1 MECWG
6 CIRLP
11 IAGNPK
17 QKSTYP
23 TIHPSILAMS
33 EKCIVCNRSVPGGE
47 GDYCCPGCAAVHVII
62 GKMGLEGSERDERIT
77 QLLEGVFPGGE
88 EVDELDLEIENGQEL
103 CFLVGGMVCPAC
115 SWLVHSSLG
124 KLPGVGNVNLN
135 FIAETCTLTFD
146 PMKIGKDTIHTNVE
160 KLGYQYYEGED
171 DQRAGFDYF
180 RFGAGWFFALNN
192 MMISFVVYSAESWEV
207 PFAMQLVCSI
217 LLALFGTLVPF
228 YAARTTMIIGFRQI
242 MMRQFRMESLV
253 VLSTTAAWVYSVYS
267 MMIGDFAHLYFD
279 VVTLLLMLIETGNL
293 ISSSFYKKLSRRV
306 SSLSWQLP
314 KKARIEGADVEEDY
328 AAVEDLEPGQ
338 EFLVK
343 RGEFVPTDGVLMG
356 MAEFDFSLITGES
369 HGVSLEQGH
378 YVGAGAKLL
387 TDDARLSVP
396 AAGQSNLIKK
406 IVESTIEAFNTRK
419 QQLSFGDRISQY
431 FVPIV
436 VTLALVVLVG
446 NILWGDR
453 SDAIIRMLSV
463 LIVACPCAFGIAE
476 PLVLTAAI
484 EKDRGLGIQIFN
496 GAVLSLK
503 PAVAV
508 FDKTGT
514 LTRGA
519 PEVHKVVWIGPKN
532 EDHLDILA
540 SLENG
545 IEHPIAR
552 ALATLGTPKP
562 VEQRTIARTVVSAK
576 VDGRHWLAGSSELFP
591 NIGIPPDLKNSTLV
605 MFGDAEHC
613 SCIVGL
619 KDAVRDE
626 SKQLIADLKANGV
639 QSSIFSGDRNAVVK
653 QVAEELG
660 ITDYHGEMG
669 STAKQREIAAL
680 QAQGKTV
687 MMVGDGIND
696 AQALAAADFGLA
708 VFSGQ
713 IPAKMSADGVFMV
726 PEIGRLR
733 DLPFMQRKVRHKIRL
748 NYGWAFL
755 YNAVGM
761 FLAGVGWLSPKYCAV
776 GMVFSNL
783 VVIFNSV
790 QGMGLPKENDR

>member
-1 MECWG
+1 MAE
-6 CIRLP
+6 
-11 IAGNPK
+11 
-17 QKSTYP
+17 
-23 TIHPSILAMS
+23 H
-33 EKCIVCNRSVPGGE
+33 CIVCNRSVPGGE
-47 GDYCCPGCAAVHVII
+47 GDFCCPGCAAVHVII
-62 GKMGLEGSERDERIT
+62 GKMGLDGSERDERIS

-88 EVDELDLEIENGQEL
+88 ENDAAESEIEGGQEL

-115 SWLVHSSLG
+115 SWLVHNSLG

-135 FIAETCTLTFD
+135 FIAETCTLSYD
-146 PMKIGKDTIHTNVE
+146 PMKIGKDAIHSNVE
-160 KLGYQYYEGED
+160 KLGYKYYEGED
-171 DQRAGFDYF
+171 AQREGFDYF

-192 MMISFVVYSAESWEV
+192 MMISFVVYSAETWDV

-217 LLALFGTLVPF
+217 LLALFGTLVPL

-253 VLSTTAAWVYSVYS
+253 VLSTTAAWIYSVYS
-267 MMIGDFAHLYFD
+267 MIIGDFAHLYFD

-314 KKARIEGADVEEDY
+314 KKARVASADIEEDY
-328 AAVEDLEPGQ
+328 AAVEDLKPGK
-338 EFLVK
+338 EFLVR
-343 RGEFVPTDGVLMG
+343 RGEFVPTDGILMG
-356 MAEFDFSLITGES
+356 SAEFDFSLITGES

-387 TDDARLSVP
+387 TEDARLSVP
-396 AAGQSNLIKK
+396 AGGQSNLIQK

-419 QQLSFGDRISQY
+419 QQLSFGDKISQH

-436 VTLALVVLVG
+436 VFLALVVLVG
-446 NILWGDR
+446 NLVWGDR
-453 SDAIIRMLSV
+453 NAAVIRMLSV

-484 EKDRGLGIQIFN
+484 EKGRGLGIQIFN

-519 PEVHKVVWIGPKN
+519 PEVHKVVWLAERDQKY
-532 EDHLDILA
+532 LDILA

-552 ALATLGTPKP
+552 ALAVVGTPRP
-562 VEQRTIARTVVSAK
+562 VSGRTIARTVVSAE
-576 VDGRHWLAGSSELFP
+576 VDGKYWLAGSTELFP
-591 NIGIPPDLKNSTLV
+591 DIGIPPDLKESTLV
-605 MFGDAEHC
+605 MFGDAEQC
-613 SCIVGL
+613 YCMVGL
-619 KDAVRDE
+619 QDQVRDE
-626 SKQLIADLKANGV
+626 SKQLIADLKNRGV
-639 QSSIFSGDRNAVVK
+639 DSYIFSGDRKAVVE
-653 QVAEELG
+653 QVADELG
-660 ITDYHGEMG
+660 IDHFYGEMG
-669 STAKQREIAAL
+669 SGDKQKEIAAL
-680 QAQGKTV
+680 QQQGKAV

-696 AQALAAADFGLA
+696 AQALATADFGLA

-726 PEIGRLR
+726 PEIGKLS

-755 YNAVGM
+755 YNVVGM

-783 VVIFNSV
+783 VVIFNSM
-790 QGMGLPKENDR
+790 QGMNLPDSKERK

>member
-1 MECWG
+1 
-6 CIRLP
+6 
-11 IAGNPK
+11 
-17 QKSTYP
+17 
-23 TIHPSILAMS
+23 MS

-47 GDYCCPGCAAVHVII
+47 GEFCCPGCAAVWTIV

-88 EVDELDLEIENGQEL
+88 DVETRENEIGHGQEL

-115 SWLVHSSLG
+115 SWLVHNSLG
-124 KLPGVGNVNLN
+124 KLSGVGNVNLN
-135 FIAETCTLTFD
+135 FIAETCTLSYD
-146 PMKIGKDTIHTNVE
+146 PMKIGKDDIAGNIE
-160 KLGYQYYEGED
+160 KLGYKFYEGED
-171 DQRAGFDYF
+171 AKRDGFDYF

-192 MMISFVVYSAESWEV
+192 MMISFVVYSAESWDV

-228 YAARTTMIIGFRQI
+228 YAARTTMVMGCRQI
-242 MMRQFRMESLV
+242 VTRQFRMESLV
-253 VLSTTAAWVYSVYS
+253 VLSTTAAWIYSVYS
-267 MMIGDFAHLYFD
+267 MIFGDFAHLYFD
-279 VVTLLLMLIETGNL
+279 VVALLLMLIETGNL
-293 ISSSFYKKLSRRV
+293 ISGSFYKKLSRRV

-314 KKARIEGADVEEDY
+314 KKARVESEGVDEDY
-328 AAVEDLEPGQ
+328 AAVDELAPGQ
-338 EFLVK
+338 EFLVE
-343 RGEFVPTDGVLMG
+343 RGEFVPTDGILMG
-356 MAEFDFSLITGES
+356 AAEFDFSLITGES

-387 TDDARLSVP
+387 SDAARLSVP
-396 AAGQSNLIKK
+396 AAGRSNLIKK

-419 QQLSFGDRISQY
+419 EQLSFGDRISQV
-431 FVPIV
+431 FVPV
-436 VTLALVVLVG
+436 VISIALLVCFG
-446 NILWGDR
+446 NIFFGNR
-453 SDAIIRMLSV
+453 SDAVIRLLSV

-484 EKDRGLGIQIFN
+484 EKVRGLGIQIFN
-496 GAVLSLK
+496 GAVLALR

-519 PEVHKVVWIGPKN
+519 PEVHKVVWLAEKN
-532 EDHLDILA
+532 EEHLNILA

-552 ALATLGTPKP
+552 ALAVVGTPRP
-562 VEQRTIARTVVSAK
+562 VEDRTIARTVVSAK
-576 VDGRHWLAGSSELFP
+576 VDGKHYLAGSPELYP
-591 NIGIPPDLKNSTLV
+591 DVGIPPDLRESTIV
-605 MFGDAEHC
+605 MFGDAERC
-613 SCIVGL
+613 FLIAGL

-626 SKQLIADLKANGV
+626 SKALIADLRREGV
-639 QSSIFSGDRNAVVK
+639 VPHIFSGDRKAVVE
-653 QVAEELG
+653 QVAGDLG
-660 ITDYHGEMG
+660 IDNYVAEMG
-669 STAKQREIAAL
+669 SGEKQSEIAAL
-680 QAQGKTV
+680 QEQGKTV

-726 PEIGRLR
+726 PEIGKLR

-755 YNAVGM
+755 YNMVGM

-776 GMVFSNL
+776 GMVFSNF
-783 VVIFNSV
+783 VVIFNSMY
-790 QGMGLPKENDR
+790 GMGLPKRKD

>member
-1 MECWG
+1 M
-6 CIRLP
+6 
-11 IAGNPK
+11 
-17 QKSTYP
+17 
-23 TIHPSILAMS
+23 
-33 EKCIVCNRSVPGGE
+33 
-47 GDYCCPGCAAVHVII
+47 HVII

-77 QLLEGVFPGGE
+77 QLLEGVFPGG
-88 EVDELDLEIENGQEL
+88 DEIAEQEIEIENGEEL

-124 KLPGVGNVNLN
+124 KLQGVGNVNLN
-135 FIAETCTLTFD
+135 FIAETCTLTYD
-146 PMKIGKDTIHTNVE
+146 PMKIGKDSIHSNVE
-160 KLGYQYYEGED
+160 KLGYKYYEGED
-171 DQRAGFDYF
+171 AQRDGFDYF

-192 MMISFVVYSAESWEV
+192 MMISFVVYSAESWDV

-217 LLALFGTLVPF
+217 LLALFGTLVPL
-228 YAARTTMIIGFRQI
+228 YAARTTMIVGFRQI

-253 VLSTTAAWVYSVYS
+253 VLSTTAAWIYSVYS
-267 MMIGDFAHLYFD
+267 MAVGDFAHLYFD

-314 KKARIEGADVEEDY
+314 KKARVASADVDEDY
-328 AAVEDLEPGQ
+328 AAVEELEGGQ

-343 RGEFVPTDGVLMG
+343 RGEFVPTDGILMSP
-356 MAEFDFSLITGES
+356 AEFDFSLITGES
-369 HGVSLEQGH
+369 HGISLEQGH

-387 TDDARLSVP
+387 SDDAQLAVP

-406 IVESTIEAFNTRK
+406 IVDSTIEAFNTRK
-419 QQLSFGDRISQY
+419 EQLSFGDRISQY
-431 FVPIV
+431 FVPV
-436 VTLALVVLVG
+436 VVVVALIVLVG
-446 NILWGDR
+446 NLWFGNR
-453 SDAIIRMLSV
+453 ADAIIRMLSV

-484 EKDRGLGIQIFN
+484 EKVRGLGIQIFN

-503 PAVAV
+503 PVVAV

-519 PEVHKVVWIGPKN
+519 PEVHQVVWIGPKN
-532 EDHLDILA
+532 QEHLDILA

-552 ALATLGTPKP
+552 ALVTIGTPKP

-576 VDGRHWLAGSSELFP
+576 FDGKHWLAGSSDLFP
-591 NIGIPPDLKNSTLV
+591 KVGIPPDLKESTIV
-605 MFGDAEHC
+605 MFGDAEQC

-619 KDAVRDE
+619 KDQVRDE

-639 QSSIFSGDRNAVVK
+639 VPSIFSGDRKAVVE
-653 QVAEELG
+653 QVAQELS

-669 STAKQREIAAL
+669 SNAKQREIAAL
-680 QAQGKTV
+680 QEQGKTV

-713 IPAKMSADGVFMV
+713 IPAKMSADAVFMV
-726 PEIGRLR
+726 PEIGKLR

-755 YNAVGM
+755 YNAIGM
-761 FLAGVGWLSPKYCAV
+761 LLAGVGWLSPKYCAV

-783 VVIFNSV
+783 VVIFNSMY
-790 QGMGLPKENDR
+790 GMNLPAAESRK